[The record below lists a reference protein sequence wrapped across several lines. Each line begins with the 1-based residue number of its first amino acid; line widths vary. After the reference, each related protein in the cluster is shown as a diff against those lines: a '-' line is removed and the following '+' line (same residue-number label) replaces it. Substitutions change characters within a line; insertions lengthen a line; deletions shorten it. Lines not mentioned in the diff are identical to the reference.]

1 MHPEDYD
8 QNKAEADHLIYEADK
23 NGDKK
28 LTKQEVLDS
37 YTIFVSSQA
46 TDFGQDLHYHHD
58 ELWTVFIFT
67 ITFDIF
73 YLNFTASN
81 VYII

>member
-46 TDFGQDLHYHHD
+46 TDFGEDLHYHHD
-58 ELWTVFIFT
+58 EL
-67 ITFDIF
+67 
-73 YLNFTASN
+73 
-81 VYII
+81 